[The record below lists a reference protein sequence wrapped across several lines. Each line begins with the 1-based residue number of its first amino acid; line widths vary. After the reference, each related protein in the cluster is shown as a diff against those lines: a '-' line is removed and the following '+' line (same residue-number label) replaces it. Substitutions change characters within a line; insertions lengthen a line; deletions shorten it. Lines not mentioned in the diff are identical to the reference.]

1 VMKLSGS
8 MPSSRLRVVISAL
21 RWRSA
26 LQAENHAAQVQ
37 AVDFLGVLQYL
48 RDIVHLV
55 PPVLA
60 VLGGNLLDLPD
71 LPQAAS

>member
-1 VMKLSGS
+1 MNLSGS

-26 LQAENHAAQVQ
+26 LLAENHTAQVQ

-48 RDIVHLV
+48 RDIVRLV